1 MSTTDHT
8 PSCHGGGSRKKRPDY
23 LLWGSLAVIVVFY
36 LLHLAAPGAPAVP
49 EPLSEFG
56 HHVFDIMNTM
66 AWGIAVAILMAG
78 LLSQIPREFV
88 TAALGRGGGL
98 NGILRATLAGILL
111 DVCSHGILVIGAR
124 LYERGATAGQLM
136 AFLIASPWNSLSLT
150 FILIALIGLKWT
162 LAFIVFSM
170 AIGVISGLA
179 FERLVGRGVLPA
191 NPNKTEIPK
200 DFRFFPEAGRRLK
213 ALEVNRG
220 FLKALAK
227 GGIVES
233 RMVLRWIFFGVVLA
247 SAVRVALAPETFGA
261 WFGPTLAGL
270 GLTLAVATVLEI
282 CSEGSTPLAADFL
295 TRAGAPGNSF
305 TFLMA
310 GVSTDYTEVMV
321 LREATKSWKMAL
333 FLPLITLPQILLI
346 GWLMNQAG

>member
-1 MSTTDHT
+1 MSEKNHT
-8 PSCHGGGSRKKRPDY
+8 PSCHGGGHKKKRPDY
-23 LLWGSLAVIVVFY
+23 LLWGSLSVIAVFY
-36 LLHLAAPGAPAVP
+36 LLHLAAPAVLAQLK
-49 EPLSEFG
+49 PLSEFG

-66 AWGIAVAILMAG
+66 AWGLAVAVVMVSV
-78 LLSQIPREFV
+78 LSQIPREFV
-88 TAALGRGGGL
+88 TAALGRGGGV
-98 NGILRATLAGILL
+98 NGILRATLAGVLL

-170 AIGVISGLA
+170 AIGVISGLV
-179 FERLVGRGVLPA
+179 FERLVSRGVLPV
-191 NPNKTEIPK
+191 NPNKTEMPK
-200 DFRFFPEAGRRLK
+200 DFRFFPEAKKRLRGLKVDRALIK
-213 ALEVNRG
+213 AMAR
-220 FLKALAK
+220 

-233 RMVLRWIFFGVVLA
+233 RMVMRWIFFGVVLA
-247 SAVRVALAPETFGA
+247 SAVRVLLAPETFGT
-261 WFGPTLAGL
+261 WFGPTVAGL
-270 GLTLAVATVLEI
+270 GLTLVVATVLEI

-295 TRAGAPGNSF
+295 TRANAPGNSF

-321 LREATKSWKMAL
+321 LRESTKSWKMAL
-333 FLPLITLPQILLI
+333 FLPLITLPQILLV
-346 GWLMNQAG
+346 GWLMNQVG